1 MVYTFCTAP
10 VLGLMHE
17 TTAHKCLFQELV
29 YTCDSKCP
37 AVFGESYSVAFFK
50 IKPAIS

>member
-10 VLGLMHE
+10 VLGLRHK

-29 YTCDSKCP
+29 YTCDAKYH
-37 AVFGESYSVAFFK
+37 AVFGESYPVAFFK
-50 IKPAIS
+50 IKPAIF